1 MSYYN
6 YNNAKLE
13 LASYAGGSWGAAVP
27 IYVENLAIS
36 LTNNL
41 KAIDLLPNRSSFG
54 YLAGGGINGS
64 LSLGYYLTGEDFL
77 ADFMEADNLISG
89 NFAGLSFSSGV
100 LSSYSF
106 EVAPFGPIMVSAN
119 INFYGGLRGRFTPT
133 RETLDADILT
143 YTDCKLTQISGV
155 TPHEDGETEQITA
168 STSVSF
174 GFANN
179 VQPIYTVGDAV
190 PRELRFNKKTID
202 ASINGYAL
210 PSWDEGIGDFTSDT
224 EQQNYLNDKFFSGIA
239 EGELLIGFSS
249 SNDNAEW
256 PLYTSDFSSDVDG
269 WTGGS
274 LSQLYNL
281 TSTPASVSEPG
292 LYARADTSVNY
303 HKIYKDV
310 GTVAGKKYKIT
321 AKIYIPSDSSNT
333 IRGFQF
339 RYANGTS
346 TPIIHPALDAWYDF
360 SYEYTAV
367 ENGGA
372 GGYDGWIEFWMANS
386 SSVDTTSTFAWAGGG
401 SPGTY
406 DQMYVAN
413 IVVTPESI
421 QSYKVRGTLK
431 AHNINVTAGEK
442 ITTTLS
448 LSQEKYQNAPAIT
461 SFTPTAGVVGATI
474 TILGTDL
481 KDVTEV
487 TFGDEKRVYTHF
499 TTHTSTTI
507 VTTIPDEAITCRVG
521 LKSPGGDA
529 KLGAATNYGDGMPGI
544 FTVQDGGF

>member
-174 GFANN
+174 GFASN

-249 SNDNAEW
+249 SNG
-256 PLYTSDFSSDVDG
+256 T
-269 WTGGS
+269 TG
-274 LSQLYNL
+274 
-281 TSTPASVSEPG
+281 
-292 LYARADTSVNY
+292 
-303 HKIYKDV
+303 
-310 GTVAGKKYKIT
+310 
-321 AKIYIPSDSSNT
+321 
-333 IRGFQF
+333 
-339 RYANGTS
+339 
-346 TPIIHPALDAWYDF
+346 
-360 SYEYTAV
+360 
-367 ENGGA
+367 
-372 GGYDGWIEFWMANS
+372 
-386 SSVDTTSTFAWAGGG
+386 
-401 SPGTY
+401 
-406 DQMYVAN
+406 
-413 IVVTPESI
+413 
-421 QSYKVRGTLK
+421 QSYKIRGTLK

>member
-27 IYVENLAIS
+27 IYAENLTIS
-36 LTNNL
+36 LTSNL
-41 KAIDLLPNRSSFG
+41 KAIDLLPNRSSFS
-54 YLAGGGINGS
+54 YTAGGGINGS

-77 ADFMEADNLISG
+77 ANFMESDNLISG
-89 NFAGLSFSSGV
+89 NFAGLSFSSGA
-100 LSSYSF
+100 LTSYSF
-106 EVAPFGPIMVSAN
+106 EAVPFGPVMVSTS
-119 INFYGGLRGRFTPT
+119 INFYGGIRGRFTPT
-133 RETLDADILT
+133 RETLDADLLT
-143 YTDCKLTQISGV
+143 YTDCKFTQISGV
-155 TPHEDGETEQITA
+155 TPHENGETEEVKA

-174 GFANN
+174 GFASN
-179 VQPIYTVGDAV
+179 VQPVYTVGDAV

-239 EGELLIGFSS
+239 KGELLIGLSS

-256 PLYTSDFSSDVDG
+256 PYYSSDFSADHDG
-269 WTGGS
+269 WNNSNTTISRRDGYGEDDI
-274 LSQLYNL
+274 LEVFGN
-281 TSTPASVSEPG
+281 TSNNYHYIYRTAFEPG
-292 LYARADTSVNY
+292 KSYRVKGKIRVNESHDITNVMVHDEDGINYAVGSDTIPGLSVEISTRGEWVEFESDICTPKTQY
-303 HKIYKDV
+303 LFFYGRKASAYTYA
-310 GTVAGKKYKIT
+310 GTVSDQFVVKDIQT
-321 AKIYIPSDSSNT
+321 IPAT
-333 IRGFQF
+333 
-339 RYANGTS
+339 
-346 TPIIHPALDAWYDF
+346 
-360 SYEYTAV
+360 
-367 ENGGA
+367 
-372 GGYDGWIEFWMANS
+372 
-386 SSVDTTSTFAWAGGG
+386 
-401 SPGTY
+401 
-406 DQMYVAN
+406 
-413 IVVTPESI
+413 I
-421 QSYKVRGTLK
+421 QSYKVRGALK

-481 KDVTEV
+481 ENVTEV

-499 TTHTSTTI
+499 TTHNSSTI